1 MGVACG
7 CSLVE
12 ADYVRFIFLRRRHS
26 EVKEGERF
34 LAGEDYLH
42 DLFSLQIKLSV
53 SLETNS
59 LVVKIS
65 WKV

>member
-1 MGVACG
+1 MGVDCG
-7 CSLVE
+7 YSLVE
-12 ADYVRFIFLRRRHS
+12 ADYVLFIFLRNRHS
-26 EVKEGERF
+26 EVKEGEGF
-34 LAGEDYLH
+34 LAGEDNLH